1 MKKITNSDNERIKW
15 LNVVFNY
22 RNNVTEVIFVPYAKV
37 NGDYD
42 GYTKLMAGA
51 ISKFGK
57 ILLPRIDFR

>member
-1 MKKITNSDNERIKW
+1 MLILT
-15 LNVVFNY
+15 Y

-57 ILLPRIDFR
+57 ILLPGIGF